1 MVLAYLLRIHRY
13 SAWTEVVV
21 GDEYPYVVVE
31 EKAANE
37 RVSDH
42 SISGYSISSVLLII
56 V

>member
-1 MVLAYLLRIHRY
+1 LR
-13 SAWTEVVV
+13 SDST
-21 GDEYPYVVVE
+21 VE

-42 SISGYSISSVLLII
+42 SISGYSILSVLLII

>member
-1 MVLAYLLRIHRY
+1 LR
-13 SAWTEVVV
+13 SDSTV
-21 GDEYPYVVVE
+21 

-42 SISGYSISSVLLII
+42 SISGYSILSVLLII